1 MNATRTSKQKWH
13 SEGVRLLHDNAQTCS
28 VQATSHLFRFK
39 ILRRP
44 PRSPDLTP
52 SDVLL
57 FPRMKTSLHGKHFKE
72 SIAQVE
78 RSLITQNKEIMASGS
93 LSIDGKVCNWLAN
106 M

>member
-1 MNATRTSKQKWH
+1 MPLERRNKNGTRKESVCFMTMPRLARCRRRHTSLGY
-13 SEGVRLLHDNAQTCS
+13 E
-28 VQATSHLFRFK
+28 

-44 PRSPDLTP
+44 PCSPDLTP